1 MNPNSSWLAVAG
13 ILGALAVIVG
23 AFGAHGLQGR
33 VSPDSLGT
41 FEIGVRYHMYHA
53 LALLAVALAE
63 GRFEARRWARR
74 ACALWVAGIV
84 VFSGSL
90 YALVLTGAKWMGAIT
105 PIGGV
110 ALIAGWICIA
120 LAAIARSDP
129 SPE

>member
-1 MNPNSSWLAVAG
+1 MNVHSLWLAVAG
-13 ILGALAVIVG
+13 IVGALAVIIG
-23 AFGAHGLQGR
+23 AFGAHGLEGR
-33 VSPDSLGT
+33 VSPDSLDT

-53 LALLAVALAE
+53 LALLAVTLAAKRSE
-63 GRFEARRWARR
+63 LRRWARR

-90 YALVLTGAKWMGAIT
+90 YALVLTGAKWFGAIT

-110 ALIAGWICIA
+110 ALIAGWLCIA
-120 LAAIARSDP
+120 LAALARSEP